1 MELDFALFA
10 DSAAVPPDGKV
21 YILGGGFSTITLP
34 QLPGRVTFAVV
45 AGFRFGPA
53 DAGRTHQ
60 VELRFVDESAK
71 LILPPVNLQFQ
82 SAGEAPPEGRE
93 VTVSTVSFLSPMF
106 GQPGGYAAEY
116 WYGDRLLTS
125 VRMRVEEQAQTP
137 AAPLPGAVGPRPN

>member
-45 AGFRFGPA
+45 AGFRFGAA

-60 VELRFVDESAK
+60 VELRFVDEGGK

-106 GQPGGYAAEY
+106 GEPGGYSAEY
-116 WYGDRLLTS
+116 WYGERMLAG
-125 VRMRVEEQAQTP
+125 VRMRVEEQAGQQ
-137 AAPLPGAVGPRPN
+137 APIAPGAMGPRPN

>member
-21 YILGGGFSTITLP
+21 YVLGGGFSTITLP

-60 VELRFVDESAK
+60 VELRFVDDGAK
-71 LILPPVNLQFQ
+71 LILPPVNLSFQ
-82 SAGEAPPEGRE
+82 SAGEPPPDGRE
-93 VTVSTVSFLSPMF
+93 VTVSTVSFLAPMF

-116 WYGDRLLTS
+116 WYGDRMLAS
-125 VRMRVEEQAQTP
+125 VRMRVDEQQAPQP
-137 AAPLPGAVGPRPN
+137 APGAEGPRPN

>member
-45 AGFRFGPA
+45 AGFRFGAA

-60 VELRFVDESAK
+60 VELRFVDDDSK
-71 LILPPVNLQFQ
+71 LMLPPVNLSFQ
-82 SAGEAPPEGRE
+82 SAGETPPEGRE

-106 GQPGGYAAEY
+106 AEPGVYHAEY
-116 WYGDRLLTS
+116 WYGDRVLTRA
-125 VRMRVEEQAQTP
+125 RMRVEEQRQA
-137 AAPLPGAVGPRPN
+137 AAPPGASGPRPN

>member
-45 AGFRFGPA
+45 AGFRFGAA

-60 VELRFVDESAK
+60 VELRFVDDGDK
-71 LILPPVNLQFQ
+71 LVLPPVNLQFQ
-82 SAGEAPPEGRE
+82 SAGEPPPEGRE
-93 VTVSTVSFLSPMF
+93 ITVSTVSFLSPMF
-106 GQPGGYAAEY
+106 GAPGGYHAEY
-116 WYGDRLLTS
+116 WYGDRMLAR
-125 VRMRVEEQAQTP
+125 VRMRVEEQQQAQP
-137 AAPLPGAVGPRPN
+137 QVPPGAMGPRPN

>member
-45 AGFRFGPA
+45 AGFRFGAA

-60 VELRFVDESAK
+60 VELRFVDDAAK

-82 SAGEAPPEGRE
+82 SAGEPPPEGRE

-106 GQPGGYAAEY
+106 GETGAYHAEY
-116 WYGDRLLTS
+116 WYGDRMLAS
-125 VRMRVEEQAQTP
+125 VRMRVEEQQQQQP
-137 AAPLPGAVGPRPN
+137 PPPGALGPRPN

>member
-10 DSAAVPPDGKV
+10 DSASVPPDGKV

-53 DAGRTHQ
+53 DAGRTHN
-60 VELRFVDESAK
+60 VEVRFVDENQK
-71 LILPPVNLQFQ
+71 LILPPINLQFQ
-82 SAGEAPPEGRE
+82 SQQPPPDERE

-116 WYGDRLLTS
+116 WYGDRMLTS
-125 VRMRVEEQAQTP
+125 VRMRVDEQQIAP
-137 AAPLPGAVGPRPN
+137 AAPGAAGPRPN

>member
-45 AGFRFGPA
+45 AGFRFGAA

-60 VELRFVDESAK
+60 VELRFVDDSAK

-82 SAGEAPPEGRE
+82 SAGEPPAEGRE

-106 GQPGGYAAEY
+106 GESGAYHAEY
-116 WYGDRLLTS
+116 WYGDRMMAS
-125 VRMRVEEQAQTP
+125 VRMRVEEQQAQQQ
-137 AAPLPGAVGPRPN
+137 APPGAAGPRPN